1 MLKFNQPTETLMDH
15 VQHSIDDGSAYDGS
29 ENVFEI
35 AVSAF
40 SKSLEHN
47 ASLRAAA
54 LAYFII
60 LPLPLLLLVI
70 MAILAQIYGQAEAFQ
85 ALIQQVTTIA
95 GPSVANLIQQLLE
108 TVTTPFTSVLA
119 SLIPLG
125 FTFVGAIGAFGVLQ
139 DTMNAIWG
147 VTQPKLGLTQTLKRK
162 IVPFLLVSALGFA
175 IMIWTGI
182 TIVLLDFI
190 AVALVPLA
198 SSMVSVLLRITQV
211 GLSFGLATLLFAF
224 MYKQIPDL
232 SIQWKDVR
240 LPAAITGLV
249 FTVTN
254 YLIGTVIDVFR
265 VTSVTG
271 AAGSVMILLLWIFL
285 ITQTILYGFAF
296 SRSTQKR

>member
-1 MLKFNQPTETLMDH
+1 MMDRKMF
-15 VQHSIDDGSAYDGS
+15 
-29 ENVFEI
+29 FEI

-40 SKSLEHN
+40 SKWLEHN

-54 LAYFII
+54 CEYFII

-70 MAILAQIYGQAEAFQ
+70 MAILAQIYGQADAFQ

-95 GPSVANLIQQLLE
+95 GQSVANLIQQLLE

-198 SSMVSVLLRITQV
+198 SSRVSVLLRITQV

-240 LPAAITGLV
+240 LAAIVTGLV

-254 YLIGTVIDVFR
+254 YLIGTVINVFR

-296 SRSTQKR
+296 SKAYSEKVGSYCLKQRE